1 MEKYLFT
8 DGTNQIREVQSGG
21 ELQAFIKNAPDASS
35 VRVWVYKSSE
45 WLSYQE
51 FMHRYPPISNAVLS
65 VPPSIRDAKP
75 VSTKK
80 GVRRSA
86 TRNRSAGLVKFL
98 TVAATVVTIFLV
110 YNFSRVRWYTAS
122 SMEISAARPAN
133 MPLMNV
139 DSLVKAIE
147 STRSQKL
154 DKVTLTNLR
163 LRNTWPD
170 RVELSLKA
178 DRDTS
183 KQGTRFH
190 NIEITIDNSTGYNI
204 DHAVVEVRDWRHQYP
219 NNIDTLHFVNVGYSG
234 LSSRVLPVEY
244 FGDSLSVSFLSLRSA
259 GFNFCYTADKE
270 SNYGNLNDRW
280 FCRD

>member
-21 ELQAFIKNAPDASS
+21 ELQAFIKDAPD
-35 VRVWVYKSSE
+35 VNNIRVWVYKSGE

-51 FMHRYPPISNAVLS
+51 FLHRYPPLPNPVFS
-65 VPPSIRDAKP
+65 VPPTIRDAGSVKI
-75 VSTKK
+75 KK
-80 GVRRSA
+80 GVQRPA
-86 TRNRSAGLVKFL
+86 KRNRSAGIVKFL
-98 TVAATVVTIFLV
+98 TVAATVVTILLV
-110 YNFSRVRWYTAS
+110 YNFSRVKWYTAS
-122 SMEISAARPAN
+122 SMEITAARPAN
-133 MPLMNV
+133 TPLMNF

-170 RVELSLKA
+170 RVALSLKA
-178 DRDTS
+178 DRDTG

-204 DHAVVEVRDWRHQYP
+204 DNAVVEVRDWRHQYT
-219 NNIDTLHFVNVGYSG
+219 NNIDTFHFANVGYSG
-234 LSSRVLPVEY
+234 LSGRVLPVEY